1 MLLRQ
6 YAENQSDGAFA
17 ALVTRHINLVYSVA
31 LRHVGNPH
39 NAEEITQAVFV
50 ILAKKAPS
58 LRHDKALSSWLF
70 QVTRLTA
77 SNFIRSETRRHHREE
92 EAYMQSVLEEDGTEV
107 WPRIAP
113 LLDTA
118 VANLREK
125 DRQAIVLRFY
135 DGRNLREVG
144 LALGANEDAAEK
156 RVNRALEKLRKFFTR
171 HGVYS
176 TTAIIAG
183 TISVNSIQAAP
194 VALAKSM
201 TTVAI
206 AKGSIAAAST
216 LTLVKGTMK
225 IMTWMKIKFAIGV
238 GMAALLVGGVV
249 TVAIS
254 QNSSDDKL
262 TAQDIAGK
270 SRDAYAALAS
280 YSDSGTVVYQI
291 GSQQITTAFNIRL
304 QRPNLY
310 RIDWTQTGGISTT
323 KGMVWSDGSG
333 NYSLM
338 GDPMGVNVPGQKPKL
353 KQMPDMKT
361 ALTLATGLSG
371 SAAST
376 IPGAF
381 FNQDLGDVFIA
392 PVASGR
398 YPLQKEPD
406 AKVSD
411 VDCFVVSSVLD
422 FSKIPDNKGKPG
434 TASTTLWIGKRDFL
448 IHQCRTKYVEKMD
461 SSASSDQ
468 AIDEAIKK
476 ALQAQSKPATPEAIA
491 AMRPQMRAI
500 MKQVQ
505 GTLKS
510 SFESGVVF
518 TQTHEN
524 IVVNRK
530 FSPADFEEA
539 Q

>member
-1 MLLRQ
+1 
-6 YAENQSDGAFA
+6 
-17 ALVTRHINLVYSVA
+17 
-31 LRHVGNPH
+31 
-39 NAEEITQAVFV
+39 
-50 ILAKKAPS
+50 
-58 LRHDKALSSWLF
+58 
-70 QVTRLTA
+70 
-77 SNFIRSETRRHHREE
+77 
-92 EAYMQSVLEEDGTEV
+92 
-107 WPRIAP
+107 
-113 LLDTA
+113 
-118 VANLREK
+118 
-125 DRQAIVLRFY
+125 
-135 DGRNLREVG
+135 
-144 LALGANEDAAEK
+144 
-156 RVNRALEKLRKFFTR
+156 
-171 HGVYS
+171 
-176 TTAIIAG
+176 
-183 TISVNSIQAAP
+183 
-194 VALAKSM
+194 
-201 TTVAI
+201 
-206 AKGSIAAAST
+206 
-216 LTLVKGTMK
+216 
-225 IMTWMKIKFAIGV
+225 
-238 GMAALLVGGVV
+238 
-249 TVAIS
+249 
-254 QNSSDDKL
+254 
-262 TAQDIAGK
+262 
-270 SRDAYAALAS
+270 
-280 YSDSGTVVYQI
+280 
-291 GSQQITTAFNIRL
+291 
-304 QRPNLY
+304 
-310 RIDWTQTGGISTT
+310 
-323 KGMVWSDGSG
+323 
-333 NYSLM
+333 
-338 GDPMGVNVPGQKPKL
+338 
-353 KQMPDMKT
+353 MKT